1 MTTQPAPPI
10 AAPWMDASLPVE
22 RRVRLLM
29 DRMTL
34 VEKVAQLGSVWSFE
48 VADGERV
55 APELAA
61 EHLAEGIGG
70 VTRPGGATNLE
81 PPGVA
86 RLANALQRYL
96 VHETRLG
103 IPAIL
108 HEECL
113 HGLMIR
119 GATCFPQAIGQ
130 AATWDP
136 PLVERMARA
145 IATGIRAVGSSQA
158 LSPIFDV
165 ARDPRWGRIEETF
178 GEDPYLIAEIGTA
191 YVRGLQET
199 REGERPVIA
208 NLKHLVGHGLPEGG
222 LNQAP
227 SHIGTRELMDDY
239 LFPFEVAVRVAGAGS
254 VMHAYD
260 DVDGVPCVA
269 SRELLT
275 TILRE
280 RWGFD
285 GIVVSDYAGV
295 DQLVHRHALAA
306 DLGEAGRL
314 ALEAGLDMELPRT
327 AAFGAPLLAAID
339 DGSVPQVLVDLAVER
354 VLAAKFRLGLFERP
368 YVDERL
374 AEAPDD
380 DDRALAAEIGR
391 RSMVLL
397 RNEGPVLPLRP
408 DVRRVAVIGPNAH
421 DARALMGDY
430 AHVAHIE
437 TLLERDGRNGVG
449 ADRSPLHLELMDEL
463 AGVPTV
469 LDVLRQ
475 RLPDAEVRHARGTD
489 LQEGTDAGIAEA
501 VAAARDADV
510 AIVVLGERSGLTPEC
525 TCGESRDRWDLR
537 LLGRQSELLLAVAA
551 TGTPV
556 VLVLL
561 AGRPQAIEAE
571 AEHCAAII
579 QAWLPGDL
587 GGEAIVDVLLGV
599 TSPGGK
605 LPVTI
610 PRHVG
615 QVPLY
620 HGHKPSGGRSA
631 WRDTYVDGSNQ
642 PLWPFGFGLSY
653 SRFRI
658 DDLAIDTPQIGTDGT
673 AAVSVRVTNVGDVAA
688 DEVVQLYIRGIDA
701 SVTRPVRQLRGFQ
714 RVHLAPG
721 GACRVTFLLHA
732 ELFAFAGLD
741 RHVAVEPGRQRLLV
755 GSSSADIA
763 CETELRITGTRRV
776 LDDRRA
782 YLAQVS
788 VGSAAGPEDR

>member
-1 MTTQPAPPI
+1 MTTPTTP
-10 AAPWMDASLPVE
+10 AAPWLDPSLPVE
-22 RRVRLLM
+22 ARVRALM

-34 VEKVAQLGSVWSFE
+34 DERIAQLGSVWSFE
-48 VADGERV
+48 IADGEAV
-55 APELAA
+55 APELAR
-61 EHLAEGIGG
+61 EHLAHGIGG
-70 VTRPGGATNLE
+70 VTRPGGATNLA
-81 PPGVA
+81 PPSVA
-86 RLANALQRYL
+86 RLANAIQRHL
-96 VHETRLG
+96 VEETRLG

-136 PLVERMARA
+136 PLIERMARA
-145 IATGIRAVGSSQA
+145 IATRIRAVGSSQA

-178 GEDPYLIAEIGTA
+178 GEDPYLIAEVGTA
-191 YVRGLQET
+191 YVRGLQEA

-227 SHIGTRELMDDY
+227 SHIGTRELIDDY
-239 LFPFEVAVRVAGAGS
+239 LFPFEVAVRMAGAGS

-269 SRELLT
+269 SKELLT

-280 RWGFD
+280 QWGFD

-295 DQLVHRHALAA
+295 DQLVARHRLAA
-306 DLGEAGRL
+306 DLGEAAAL
-314 ALEAGLDMELPRT
+314 ALEAGVDMELPRT
-327 AAFGAPLLAAID
+327 SAYGEPLRAAVADGRVSQELID
-339 DGSVPQVLVDLAVER
+339 QTVAR
-354 VLAAKFRLGLFERP
+354 VLTAKFRLGLFEQP

-397 RNEGPVLPLRP
+397 RNEGGVLPLRP
-408 DVRRVAVIGPNAH
+408 HLRRIAVIGPNAH

-449 ADRSPLHLELMDEL
+449 ADRSPLHLELLDEL

-469 LDVLRQ
+469 LDALRR
-475 RLPDAEVRHARGTD
+475 RLPDAEVRYARGTN
-489 LQEGTDAGIAEA
+489 LQDGTDEGIAEA
-501 VAAARDADV
+501 VEAARGAEV
-510 AIVVLGERSGLTPEC
+510 AVVVLGERSGLTPDC
-525 TCGESRDRWDLR
+525 TCGESRDRWDLC

-571 AEHCAAII
+571 AGRCAAIV
-579 QAWLPGDL
+579 QAWLPGEM
-587 GGEAIVDVLLGV
+587 GGEAIADVLLGI

-620 HGHKPSGGRSA
+620 HGHKPTGGRSA
-631 WRDTYVDGSNQ
+631 WRDRYVDGSNL

-658 DDLAIDTPQIGTDGT
+658 DGLELDATQIDPRGTLS
-673 AAVSVRVTNVGDVAA
+673 VRVRVTNVGEVAA
-688 DEVVQLYIRGIDA
+688 DEVVQLYVRGIDG

-714 RVHLAPG
+714 RVSLAP
-721 GACRVTFLLHA
+721 AEARQVTFRLHA
-732 ELFAFAGLD
+732 ELFAFAGVD
-741 RHVAVEPGRQRLLV
+741 RQVSVEPGRQLVMV
-755 GSSSADIA
+755 GSSSADID
-763 CETELRITGTRRV
+763 CEAEVRIVGTRRV
-776 LDDRRA
+776 LQDRRA
-782 YLAQVS
+782 YLAEVTTE
-788 VGSAAGPEDR
+788 PIRP

>member
-1 MTTQPAPPI
+1 MTTPPAPPVTGPWLD
-10 AAPWMDASLPVE
+10 AAQPIEA
-22 RRVRLLM
+22 RVRALIE
-29 DRMTL
+29 RMSL
-34 VEKVAQLGSVWSFE
+34 DEKIAQLGSVWSFE
-48 VADGERV
+48 IAEGEAVDEER
-55 APELAA
+55 AR
-61 EHLAEGIGG
+61 EHLGQGIGQ

-86 RLANALQRYL
+86 RLANAIQRYL
-96 VHETRLG
+96 VEHTRLG

-113 HGLMIR
+113 HGLMTR
-119 GATCFPQAIGQ
+119 GSTCFPQAIGQ

-136 PLVERMARA
+136 PLIERMARA
-145 IATGIRAVGSSQA
+145 IGSRVRAVGSSQA

-178 GEDPYLIAEIGTA
+178 GEDPYLIAEIGSA

-199 REGERPVIA
+199 RGDERPVIA

-227 SHIGTRELMDDY
+227 SHIGTRELIDDY
-239 LFPFEVAVRVAGAGS
+239 LFPFEVAVRVAKAGS

-280 RWGFD
+280 QWGFD

-295 DQLVHRHALAA
+295 DQLVNRHRLAA
-306 DLGEAGRL
+306 DLSEAASL

-327 AAFGAPLLAAID
+327 AAFGTPLRAAID
-339 DGSVPQVLVDLAVER
+339 DGRVPMELVDLAVRR
-354 VLAAKFRLGLFERP
+354 VLTAKFRLGLFERP

-374 AEAPDD
+374 AEVPDD
-380 DDRALAAEIGR
+380 DDRAIAAEVGR

-397 RNEGPVLPLRP
+397 RNEGAVLPLRR
-408 DVRRVAVIGPNAH
+408 DLRTVAVIGPNAH
-421 DARALMGDY
+421 EARALIGDY

-449 ADRSPLHLELMDEL
+449 ADRTPLHLELIDEL
-463 AGVPTV
+463 AGLPTV
-469 LDVLRQ
+469 LDVLRE
-475 RLPDAEVRHARGTD
+475 RLPDTEVRYARGTE
-489 LQEGTDAGIAEA
+489 LQTGTDRQIAEA
-501 VAAARDADV
+501 VEAARGADV
-510 AIVVLGERSGLTPEC
+510 AVVVLGERSGLTPEC
-525 TCGESRDRWDLR
+525 TCGESRDRWDLG
-537 LLGRQSELLLAVAA
+537 LLGRQSELLTAVAD

-571 AEHCAAII
+571 AERCAAIV
-579 QAWLPGDL
+579 QAWLPGDH
-587 GGEAIVDVLLGV
+587 GAEAIADVLLGV

-615 QVPLY
+615 QVPIY
-620 HGHKPSGGRSA
+620 HGHKPTGGRSA
-631 WRDTYVDGSNQ
+631 WRDTYVDGSNL
-642 PLWPFGFGLSY
+642 PMWPFGFGLSY
-653 SRFRI
+653 TRFRI
-658 DDLAIDTPQIGTDGT
+658 DDLRVDAHEIGTDGM
-673 AAVSVRVTNVGDVAA
+673 VGVHVRVTNIGDVAA
-688 DEVVQLYIRGIDA
+688 DEVVQLYIRGLDG
-701 SVTRPVRQLRGFQ
+701 SVTRAVRQLRGFR

-721 GACRVTFLLHA
+721 EACQVTFRLHA

-741 RHVAVEPGRQRLLV
+741 RRVAVEPGRQRIMV

-763 CETELRITGTRRV
+763 GECEIRITGSRRV
-776 LDDRRA
+776 LDDRQA
-782 YLAQVS
+782 YLAEVS
-788 VGSAAGPEDR
+788 VEPTGA

>member
-1 MTTQPAPPI
+1 MTTRSVSPA
-10 AAPWMDASLPVE
+10 ASPWLDSSLPVHE
-22 RRVRLLM
+22 RVRALM
-29 DRMTL
+29 EQMTL
-34 VEKVAQLGSVWSFE
+34 EERIAQLGSVWSFE
-48 VADGERV
+48 IADGETV
-55 APELAA
+55 SAELARQ
-61 EHLAEGIGG
+61 HLAQGIGQ
-70 VTRPGGATNLE
+70 VTRPAGATNLE

-86 RLANALQRYL
+86 RLANAIQRYL
-96 VHETRLG
+96 VEETRLG

-113 HGLMIR
+113 HGLMAR

-136 PLVERMARA
+136 PLVRRMARA
-145 IATGIRAVGSSQA
+145 IGARVRAAGSSQA

-191 YVRGLQET
+191 YVQGLQET
-199 REGERPVIA
+199 RDGERPVIA

-227 SHIGTRELMDDY
+227 SHIGTRELIDDY
-239 LFPFEVAVRVAGAGS
+239 LFPFEVAVRVGQAGS

-280 RWGFD
+280 QWGFD

-295 DQLVHRHALAA
+295 DQLVNRHRLAA
-306 DLGEAGRL
+306 DLGEAARL
-314 ALEAGLDMELPRT
+314 ALEAGVDMELPRT
-327 AAFGAPLLAAID
+327 AAYGAPLRQAIEE
-339 DGSVPQVLVDLAVER
+339 GRVSIEVLDQAVER
-354 VLAAKFRLGLFERP
+354 VLTAKVRLGLFEQP

-374 AEAPDD
+374 AAIPDD
-380 DDRALAAEIGR
+380 QDRALAAEVGR
-391 RSMVLL
+391 RSLVLL
-397 RNEGPVLPLRP
+397 RNEGSLLPLRP
-408 DVRRVAVIGPNAH
+408 DLRTVAVIGPNAH

-430 AHVAHIE
+430 AHIAHIE

-449 ADRSPLHLELMDEL
+449 ADRTPLHLELIDEL
-463 AGVPTV
+463 AGIPTV

-475 RLPDAEVRHARGTD
+475 RLPDTTVRYARGTG
-489 LQEGTDAGIAEA
+489 LRGGTDEDIAEA
-501 VAAARDADV
+501 VEAARGADV

-525 TCGESRDRWDLR
+525 TCGESRDRWDLG
-537 LLGRQSELLLAVAA
+537 LLGRQSELLRAVAA

-571 AEHCAAII
+571 VGLCGAIL

-587 GGEAIVDVLLGV
+587 GGEVIADVLLGV

-615 QVPLY
+615 QVPIY
-620 HGHKPSGGRSA
+620 HGHKPTGGRSA
-631 WRDTYVDGSNQ
+631 WRDSYVDGSNL
-642 PLWPFGFGLSY
+642 PLWPFGFGLTY

-658 DDLAIDTPQIGTDGT
+658 DDLALDAPTMDTHGSVT
-673 AAVSVRVTNVGDVAA
+673 VSVRVTNVGDVAA
-688 DEVVQLYIRGIDA
+688 DEVVQLYIRGLDG
-701 SVTRPVRQLRGFQ
+701 SVTRPVRQLRGFR
-714 RVHLAPG
+714 RVSLAPG
-721 GACRVTFLLHA
+721 EARRVTFRLHA
-732 ELFAFAGLD
+732 ELFAFAGID
-741 RHVAVEPGRQRLLV
+741 RRVAVEPGRQLVMV

-763 CETELRITGTRRV
+763 CEAEVRITGSRRV
-776 LDDRRA
+776 LDDRQA
-782 YLAQVS
+782 YLAEVS
-788 VGSAAGPEDR
+788 EAPAGA

>member
-1 MTTQPAPPI
+1 MTTPPVSGV
-10 AAPWMDASLPVE
+10 AAPWLDPTKPVE
-22 RRVRLLM
+22 ARVRDLM

-34 VEKVAQLGSVWSFE
+34 DEKIAQLGSVWSFE
-48 VADGERV
+48 IADGEAV
-55 APELAA
+55 ADELARL
-61 EHLAEGIGG
+61 HLADGIGQ

-86 RLANALQRYL
+86 RLANAIQRYL
-96 VHETRLG
+96 IEETRLG

-113 HGLMIR
+113 HGLMTR
-119 GATCFPQAIGQ
+119 GSTCFPQAIGQ

-136 PLVERMARA
+136 PLVQRMARA
-145 IATGIRAVGSSQA
+145 IGSRVRAVGSSQA

-178 GEDPYLIAEIGTA
+178 GEDPYLIAEIGSA

-199 REGERPVIA
+199 RGDERPVIA

-227 SHIGTRELMDDY
+227 SHIGTRELLDDY
-239 LFPFEVAVRVAGAGS
+239 LFPFEVAVRVANAGS

-295 DQLVHRHALAA
+295 DQLVNRHRLAA
-306 DLGEAGRL
+306 DLSDAARL

-327 AAFGAPLLAAID
+327 AAFGAPLRAAID
-339 DGSVPQVLVDLAVER
+339 EGRVPIELVDLALGR
-354 VLAAKFRLGLFERP
+354 VLTAKFRLGLFERP

-374 AEAPDD
+374 AAVPDD
-380 DDRALAAEIGR
+380 EDRAIAVEVGR
-391 RSMVLL
+391 RSIVLL
-397 RNEGPVLPLRP
+397 RNEGGVLPLGAGLRK
-408 DVRRVAVIGPNAH
+408 VAIIGPNAH
-421 DARALMGDY
+421 EARALIGDY
-430 AHVAHIE
+430 AHIAHIE

-449 ADRSPLHLELMDEL
+449 ADRTPLHLELLDEL

-469 LDVLRQ
+469 LDALRE
-475 RLPDAEVRHARGTD
+475 RLPDAEIRYARGAE
-489 LQEGTDAGIAEA
+489 LQTATDAQIAEA
-501 VAAARDADV
+501 VEAARGADV

-525 TCGESRDRWDLR
+525 TCGESRDRWDLA
-537 LLGRQSELLLAVAA
+537 LLGRQSELLRAVAG

-571 AEHCAAII
+571 AERCAAIV
-579 QAWLPGDL
+579 QAWLPGDV
-587 GGEAIVDVLLGV
+587 GAEAIADVLLGV

-615 QVPLY
+615 QVPIY
-620 HGHKPSGGRSA
+620 HGHKPTGGRSA
-631 WRDTYVDGSNQ
+631 WRDTYVDGSNL

-658 DDLAIDTPQIGTDGT
+658 DDLRIDSPEIDTQGTVEVG
-673 AAVSVRVTNVGDVAA
+673 VRVTNIGEVAA
-688 DEVVQLYIRGIDA
+688 DEVVQLYIRGLDG
-701 SVTRPVRQLRGFQ
+701 SVTRAVRQLRGFR

-721 GACRVTFLLHA
+721 EASRVTFRLHA
-732 ELFAFAGLD
+732 ELFAFAGID
-741 RHVAVEPGRQRLLV
+741 RQVAVEPGRQRVMV

-763 CETELRITGTRRV
+763 ADREIRIKGTRRV
-776 LDDRRA
+776 LDDRQA
-782 YLAQVS
+782 YLAEVR
-788 VGSAAGPEDR
+788 VEPEQA

>member
-1 MTTQPAPPI
+1 MTTPPVPTVPAP
-10 AAPWMDASLPVE
+10 WLDASLPVE
-22 RRVRLLM
+22 TRVRALIE
-29 DRMTL
+29 RMTL
-34 VEKVAQLGSVWSFE
+34 DERIAQLGSVWSFE
-48 VADGERV
+48 IADGETV
-55 APELAA
+55 SAGLAQV
-61 EHLAEGIGG
+61 HIAEGIGQ

-86 RLANALQRYL
+86 RLANAIQRYL
-96 VHETRLG
+96 VEETRLG

-113 HGLMIR
+113 HGLMTR
-119 GATCFPQAIGQ
+119 GSTCFPQAIGQ

-136 PLVERMARA
+136 PLIQHMARA
-145 IATGIRAVGSSQA
+145 IAARIRAVGSSQA

-178 GEDPYLIAEIGTA
+178 GEDPYLIAEIGSA

-199 REGERPVIA
+199 GDGERPVIA

-227 SHIGTRELMDDY
+227 SHIGTRELLDDY
-239 LFPFEVAVRVAGAGS
+239 LFPFEVAVRTAAAGS

-295 DQLVHRHALAA
+295 DQLVNRHRLAA
-306 DLGEAGRL
+306 DLGEAARL
-314 ALEAGLDMELPRT
+314 ALEAGVDMELPRT
-327 AAFGAPLLAAID
+327 VAYGEPLRDAIAAGRVPVELLD
-339 DGSVPQVLVDLAVER
+339 RTVER
-354 VLAAKFRLGLFERP
+354 VLTAKFRLGLFERP
-368 YVDERL
+368 YVDEQL
-374 AEAPDD
+374 AEVPDH

-397 RNEGPVLPLRP
+397 RNEGGVLPLRP
-408 DVRRVAVIGPNAH
+408 DLRTLAVIGPNAH
-421 DARALMGDY
+421 EARALIGDY
-430 AHVAHIE
+430 AHIAHIE
-437 TLLERDGRNGVG
+437 TLLERDGRSGVG

-469 LDVLRQ
+469 LDILRD
-475 RLPDAEVRHARGTD
+475 RLPDTEVRYARGSD
-489 LQEGTDAGIAEA
+489 LQTGTDEQIAEA
-501 VAAARDADV
+501 VEAARGADV
-510 AIVVLGERSGLTPEC
+510 AVVVLGERSGLTPEC

-537 LLGRQSELLLAVAA
+537 LLGRQSELLAAVAE

-561 AGRPQAIEAE
+561 AGRPQAIETE
-571 AEHCAAII
+571 AERCAAII

-587 GGEAIVDVLLGV
+587 GGEAIVDVLLGA

-620 HGHKPSGGRSA
+620 HGHKPTGGRSA
-631 WRDTYVDGSNQ
+631 WRDSYVDGSNQ

-653 SRFRI
+653 SRFGI
-658 DDLAIDTPQIGTDGT
+658 DDLAIDTPEMATDGT
-673 AAVSVRVTNVGDVAA
+673 VAVSVRVANIGDVAA
-688 DEVVQLYIRGIDA
+688 DEVVQLYIRGLDA
-701 SVTRPVRQLRGFQ
+701 SVTRPVRQLRGFR

-721 GACRVTFLLHA
+721 ASCRVTFRLHA

-741 RHVAVEPGRQRLLV
+741 RQVAVEPGRQLVMV

-763 CETELRITGTRRV
+763 GQAEIRITGTRRV
-776 LDDRRA
+776 LDDRQA
-782 YLAQVS
+782 YLAEVS
-788 VGSAAGPEDR
+788 VAPASS

>member
-1 MTTQPAPPI
+1 MTTPSVPSM
-10 AAPWMDASLPVE
+10 AAPWLDPSVRVEQRVRALMDA
-22 RRVRLLM
+22 
-29 DRMTL
+29 MTL
-34 VEKVAQLGSVWSFE
+34 DERIAQLGSVWSFE
-48 VADGERV
+48 IADGEAV
-55 APELAA
+55 
-61 EHLAEGIGG
+61 AEGLARQHLEHGIGQ

-86 RLANALQRYL
+86 RLANAIQRYL
-96 VHETRLG
+96 VERTRLG

-113 HGLMIR
+113 HGLMTR
-119 GATCFPQAIGQ
+119 GSTCFPQAIGQ

-136 PLVERMARA
+136 PLIERMGRA
-145 IATGIRAVGSSQA
+145 IAARLRAVGSSQGLA
-158 LSPIFDV
+158 PIFDV

-178 GEDPYLIAEIGTA
+178 GEDPYLIAEIGSA
-191 YVRGLQET
+191 YVRGLQAT
-199 REGERPVIA
+199 RGDERPVIA

-227 SHIGTRELMDDY
+227 SHIGTRELLDDY
-239 LFPFEVAVRVAGAGS
+239 LFPFEVAIRVAGAGS

-260 DVDGVPCVA
+260 DLDGVPCVA

-275 TILRE
+275 TILRDE
-280 RWGFD
+280 WGFD

-295 DQLVHRHALAA
+295 DQLLSRHRIAA
-306 DLGEAGRL
+306 DLADAARL
-314 ALEAGLDMELPRT
+314 ALEAGVDMELPRT
-327 AAFGAPLLAAID
+327 AAYGAPLRTAID
-339 DGSVPQVLVDLAVER
+339 DGRVRVEVLDLAVER

-374 AEAPDD
+374 AAEPDD
-380 DDRALAAEIGR
+380 DDRELAAEVGR
-391 RSMVLL
+391 RSIVLL
-397 RNEGPVLPLRP
+397 RNEGHVLPLSPSLRT
-408 DVRRVAVIGPNAH
+408 VAVIGPNAH
-421 DARALMGDY
+421 EARALIGDY

-449 ADRSPLHLELMDEL
+449 ADRTPLHLELMDEL

-469 LDVLRQ
+469 LDALRE
-475 RLPDAEVRHARGTD
+475 RLPGTEVRYARGTD
-489 LQEGTDAGIAEA
+489 LQDGTDAQIAEA
-501 VAAARDADV
+501 VEAATGADV

-525 TCGESRDRWDLR
+525 TCGESRDRWDIR
-537 LLGRQSELLLAVAA
+537 LLGRQSELLTAIAD

-561 AGRPQAIEAE
+561 AGRPQAIETE
-571 AEHCAAII
+571 AERCAAIV
-579 QAWLPGDL
+579 QAWLPGDV
-587 GGEAIVDVLLGV
+587 GAAAIADVLLGV

-615 QVPLY
+615 QVPIY
-620 HGHKPSGGRSA
+620 HGHKPTGGRSA
-631 WRDTYVDGSNQ
+631 WRDAYVDGSNL

-653 SRFRI
+653 TDFRI
-658 DDLAIDTPQIGTDGT
+658 GELAIDRPEIDTHGTVE
-673 AAVSVRVTNVGDVAA
+673 VSVGVTNVGQVAA
-688 DEVVQLYIRGIDA
+688 DEVVQLYVQGLDG
-701 SVTRPVRQLRGFQ
+701 SVTRPVRQLRGFR

-721 GACRVTFLLHA
+721 EGGRVVFRLHA

-741 RHVAVEPGRQRLLV
+741 RRVAVEPGRQRIMV

-763 CETELRITGTRRV
+763 GECEVRIAGGRRI
-776 LDDRRA
+776 LDDRQA
-782 YLAQVS
+782 YLAEIRVEPLG
-788 VGSAAGPEDR
+788 V